1 MSREPAELLDLRPAA
16 PFDRRL
22 LALDPRSLRIVAWS
36 AILQAATV
44 AAVIVQAVYF
54 GRIVAS
60 AVKGRTLAPSLADLP
75 ALVAASLAIAALSFA
90 RERLMS
96 GIAGRIKA
104 DLRRRIIGAAADV
117 DNGPSGYE
125 RAAHTM
131 LLATKGLQDLEAYMV
146 GFIPAATNAV
156 VAPLAVITYSA
167 FTDPLSALIE
177 VGTMAAIPPLMIV
190 LGRTAGEKAQEKWQ
204 SLERLSAQ
212 FVESVAAIGTIKGIG
227 AERRQEGLI
236 SSASEQ
242 LRRATM
248 STLYLAFISSG
259 VLEVVTTVA
268 IALVAVSIGIRLAD
282 GSTAFASSVSVL
294 ILVPVAYLA
303 VRNASVQFHTTTDA
317 RTALDWIL
325 AGLEPSISPSAVRR
339 APTTPP
345 PHGARLQ
352 LQGVGITRDGSA
364 LIEGITAAAGAGE
377 RLYLLGPSGSGKST
391 LCRALAGLRLP
402 DEGRILF
409 GGVETGSLTGDDLSR
424 LVAYLPQDPT
434 FFEAS
439 LEDNILMGRENPGP
453 ERLREVLAALGLERV
468 VASLPGG
475 LEYRLSEFGDAL
487 SAGERQRIA
496 LARALVLPKPLIILD
511 EPTSHL
517 DFEAEAEIWPNI
529 LARSSDSV
537 LVFAAHRAR
546 LAESATVTLE
556 LRNGGSEGDE
566 QAG

>member
-22 LALDPRSLRIVAWS
+22 LTLDPRSVRIVAWS
-36 AILQAATV
+36 ALLQAATV
-44 AAVIVQAVYF
+44 LAVILQAVYF
-54 GRIVAS
+54 GHIVAN
-60 AVKGRTLAPSLADLP
+60 AVHGRTLGPSLSDLP
-75 ALVAASLAIAALSFA
+75 PLAVASFAIAALTFV

-104 DLRRRIIGAAADV
+104 DLRRRLIGAAADV
-117 DNGPSGYE
+117 DQGPSGFE
-125 RAAHTM
+125 QAARTM
-131 LLATKGLQDLEAYMV
+131 LLATKGLEDLEAYMV
-146 GFIPAATNAV
+146 GFIPAATYAV
-156 VAPLAVITYSA
+156 VAPLAVIAYSA
-167 FTDPLSALIE
+167 LTDPLSALIE

-204 SLERLSAQ
+204 SLQRLSAQ

-236 SSASEQ
+236 RSASEQ
-242 LRRATM
+242 LRKATM

-282 GSTAFASSVSVL
+282 GSTTFAPSVSVL

-317 RTALDWIL
+317 RTALDWIF
-325 AGLEPSISPSAVRR
+325 AGLERGGPPTDAHRGPG
-339 APTTPP
+339 APRPL
-345 PHGARLQ
+345 GARLE
-352 LQGVGITRDGSA
+352 LQGVGITRNGTI
-364 LIEGITAAAGAGE
+364 LLEGITAGASPGE

-391 LCRALAGLRLP
+391 LCRALAGLILP
-402 DEGRILF
+402 SQGRILF
-409 GGVETGSLTGDDLSR
+409 GGFETGRLTGSDLSR

-439 LEDNILMGRENPGP
+439 LLDNILVGRESPAP
-453 ERLREVLAALGLERV
+453 QLLEEVLAAVGLDRV
-468 VASLPGG
+468 VAGLPGG

-487 SAGERQRIA
+487 SAGERQRVA
-496 LARALVLPKPLIILD
+496 LARALIHPKPLMILD

-517 DFEAEAEIWPNI
+517 DFTAEAEVWPNI

-537 LVFAAHRAR
+537 LVFAAHRSR
-546 LAESATVTLE
+546 LAASATITLE
-556 LRNGGSEGDE
+556 LRSGGSEDDE